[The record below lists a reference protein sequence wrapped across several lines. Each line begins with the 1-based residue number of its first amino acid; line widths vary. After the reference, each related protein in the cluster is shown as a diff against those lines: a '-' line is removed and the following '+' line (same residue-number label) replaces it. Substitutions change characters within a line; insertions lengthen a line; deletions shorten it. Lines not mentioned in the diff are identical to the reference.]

1 MFKVIKLK
9 PILMVVGIVLTSV
22 LLSIGIVSV
31 VNIRDIPKSK
41 YTIVIDAGHGGF
53 DVK

>member
-9 PILMVVGIVLTSV
+9 PIMVGIALI
-22 LLSIGIVSV
+22 LLSVVLGVGVVQVVSMDAV
-31 VNIRDIPKSK
+31 PKTK